1 MPPAPP
7 PRQPSQKRPVFC
19 KRHAGGGC
27 GSAFKT
33 GVAIMKSKVT
43 GVGASKAVMGGSLAL
58 LLCASGAPPDAIPY
72 PTPGV
77 VNPRVY
83 TFTAD
88 ATGDVVAYFAGSSAD
103 ITAELGLQ
111 VNGVSTGVF
120 GLNNHSSA
128 VGASLNLGHAN
139 AGDVLTFVLRP
150 TNTYRWLATDAFSNP
165 ALNATY
171 DGGVGIQHVYATP
184 YTATSPIIDAIPVG
198 TFVAWEDLPG
208 VHHPDFDYNDLT
220 FVITNVSV
228 SAEIAQ
234 FEKARPQVRVAR
246 IF

>member
-1 MPPAPP
+1 
-7 PRQPSQKRPVFC
+7 
-19 KRHAGGGC
+19 
-27 GSAFKT
+27 
-33 GVAIMKSKVT
+33 MKSKLA
-43 GVGASKAVMGGSLAL
+43 GVGASKAVMGASLAL

-83 TFTAD
+83 TFTAH

-103 ITAELGLQ
+103 ITTELGLQ

-150 TNTYRWLATDAFSNP
+150 VCPCYSWLATDAFSNP

-208 VHHPDFDYNDLT
+208 MAHPDFDYNDLT

-234 FEKARPQVRVAR
+234 FEQPVLRYESPASSEMIIDRTAKGDQPRRDSASWL
-246 IF
+246 